1 MLTIDQEAKQR
12 IRHPLD
18 FDNMS
23 ERYKT
28 ATKYYTFTSPSLWV
42 LEKHLFYLLKNSIQK
57 DFDPKYKWKPD
68 YLSFDEYGTVVLA
81 PYLMFVN
88 GVLIM
93 EEFDLVSVI
102 IPSKKSLVE
111 IARDKFPKKDI
122 SEITEVAW

>member
-18 FDNMS
+18 LDNMS

-68 YLSFDEYGTVVLA
+68 YLSFDEYGTVVLS

-88 GVLIM
+88 GVLVM

-102 IPSKKSLVE
+102 IPSKKSLIE

-122 SEITEVAW
+122 SEITEVDW